1 MATPAKIFGAGCK
14 FGFDCALDFI
24 TGVGGASIL

>member
-1 MATPAKIFGAGCK
+1 MATPAKIFGAGVSL
-14 FGFDCALDFI
+14 ALIVPLDFI